1 MSSITTRTGDDGTT
15 GLVFG
20 QRVPKSHLRIEAVG
34 RLDEFNA
41 ALGFAKA
48 SSEAGGTREGGV
60 YETLETM
67 QRDLIAVMGELAAA
81 DADAERYQQSRFDK
95 LTPDGLAHLDGW
107 IAALEARQL
116 PFDGWATPGRTLP
129 RRRFGFGPR
138 GRSARRTAPGSDA
151 RSRRSRARAVAAI
164 PEPRLGFALAASP
177 RGRIIMTQSRAGLR
191 AD

>member
-20 QRVPKSHLRIEAVG
+20 QRVSKSHPRIEAVG

-48 SSEAGGTREGGV
+48 SLPAGAPV
-60 YETLETM
+60 YATLETI

-95 LTPDGLAHLDGW
+95 LDPEALGRLDRS
-107 IAALEARQL
+107 IAELGARQL

-129 RRRFGFGPR
+129 AAALDLARVA
-138 GRSARRTAPGSDA
+138 ARRAERHLVAMQEAGAPMRDLLLQYMNRASDLLWLLA
-151 RSRRSRARAVAAI
+151 REAEHS
-164 PEPRLGFALAASP
+164 
-177 RGRIIMTQSRAGLR
+177 
-191 AD
+191 

>member
-20 QRVPKSHLRIEAVG
+20 QRVPKSHPRIEAVG

-95 LTPDGLAHLDGW
+95 LTPDGLARLDGW

-129 RRRFGFGPR
+129 AAALDLARVA
-138 GRSARRTAPGSDA
+138 ARRAERHLVAMQGAGAPVRELLLQYLNRASDLLWLL
-151 RSRRSRARAVAAI
+151 ARAA
-164 PEPRLGFALAASP
+164 ELS
-177 RGRIIMTQSRAGLR
+177 
-191 AD
+191 